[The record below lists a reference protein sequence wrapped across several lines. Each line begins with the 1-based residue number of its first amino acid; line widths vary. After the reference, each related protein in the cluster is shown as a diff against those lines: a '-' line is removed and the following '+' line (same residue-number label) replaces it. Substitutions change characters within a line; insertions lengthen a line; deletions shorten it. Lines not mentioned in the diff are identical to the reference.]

1 MINYIIVRLLA
12 LLISENKTKFKH
24 FKVRAKKKG
33 ISIDFGLDIPFR
45 KRTK

>member
-12 LLISENKTKFKH
+12 LLIGNNNAKFKH
-24 FKVRAKKKG
+24 FKIRAKKKG

-45 KRTK
+45 KRTE